1 MNVLGFASELLN
13 PEQVLSFIRDDEIE
27 AIADQFSAR
36 VGKDLNVN
44 ATNFVDDYSKN
55 FFGSDASFLSS
66 ATRNVGNFKFKEFE
80 SVDALQDYIASD
92 KIGTSEEWEGICY
105 GFKIHENE
113 AKNKYEL
120 ELFYND
126 LWPGWLNAIPN

>member
-1 MNVLGFASELLN
+1 MFGTE
-13 PEQVLSFIRDDEIE
+13 SFSS
-27 AIADQFSAR
+27 SAAKN
-36 VGKDLNVN
+36 VGKFRLQ
-44 ATNFVDDYSKN
+44 
-55 FFGSDASFLSS
+55 
-66 ATRNVGNFKFKEFE
+66 EFE
-80 SVDALQDYIASD
+80 SVEELEKYIGSD

>member
-1 MNVLGFASELLN
+1 MEEL
-13 PEQVLSFIRDDEIE
+13 E
-27 AIADQFSAR
+27 
-36 VGKDLNVN
+36 
-44 ATNFVDDYSKN
+44 
-55 FFGSDASFLSS
+55 
-66 ATRNVGNFKFKEFE
+66 
-80 SVDALQDYIASD
+80 DYIGSD